1 MTVNGDMFEHEY
13 DSMATDDPE
22 EGTRWTDIDVVGLN
36 STYMTH
42 MDMTDLPAQETLDTV
57 WWIGGSNSG
66 KGSSQPIPAPVQ
78 PWEVSAAGGMS
89 PMGKNATADG
99 PATSERASRQARWA
113 LRREGKERDGAFT
126 ASGWSDL

>member
-13 DSMATDDPE
+13 DLMATDDFE
-22 EGTRWTDIDVVGLN
+22 EGTRWTDIDVVGLS

-78 PWEVSAAGGMS
+78 PWEVSGGGGMS

-99 PATSERASRQARWA
+99 PATSERAGKVGTEARGQRTRWRA
-113 LRREGKERDGAFT
+113 HGFGVE
-126 ASGWSDL
+126 